1 MQDVVERSHEKSS
14 MLQGFGDA
22 VLRAEALEDQLVK
35 SQKHAAAMPSKLD
48 AAFAKYH
55 NDIQEMQAKDGD
67 LVRKNKSLRNKN
79 KGTPLDLLSTCWRS
93 RGSLTRCSL
102 LLAELETR
110 VEQLKTSETDLKNLF
125 YREQEARQ
133 VLELDYKELAYE
145 CDKHMELRIA
155 SDRDLVN
162 GYKSLQ
168 KLNEDCE
175 KLRAQLKELEEA
187 ALPIAR
193 LLMPHPGGPK
203 IAPLVDRLKE
213 APSRL
218 AVYVKHLARSIPNQV
233 LAFMKSYFPKAPVDV
248 VAGGLAANCTDE
260 QYASCWS
267 RWRPLQN
274 KSPTSLISSSPVI
287 VSL

>member
-1 MQDVVERSHEKSS
+1 MLSVQDVAERSREKSS
-14 MLQGFGDA
+14 MLQGFSDA

-35 SQKHAAAMPSKLD
+35 SRKHAAAMQSKLD

-55 NDIQEMQAKDGD
+55 NDIQEMQAKGDD
-67 LVRKNKSLRNKN
+67 LVRKNESLRNKN
-79 KGTPLDLLSTCWRS
+79 KGTPPDLLSTCWRL

-102 LLAELETR
+102 LFAELETQ

-145 CDKHMELRIA
+145 CDKHMELRVA

-162 GYKSLQ
+162 CYKSLQ

-193 LLMPHPGGPK
+193 LLVPHPGGPK

-218 AVYVKHLARSIPNQV
+218 AAYVKHLAKSIPNQV

-260 QYASCWS
+260 QYAEL
-267 RWRPLQN
+267 PEQMAPIAEQVADKLNLQ
-274 KSPTSLISSSPVI
+274 
-287 VSL
+287 